1 MADLK
6 SLKIKTGIC
15 KRVMKEMQ
23 SYEAEAEREFA
34 KVENMKKNHADPS
47 DIKQQVALE
56 IKFTNHHHHHLHH
69 HNLALIISIFF
80 AHIPCHPYQ
89 RSFTTF
95 PFV

>member
-56 IKFTNHHHHHLHH
+56 INSQTIIIWLWSFQYFSPTYPVTHNKDHLQH
-69 HNLALIISIFF
+69 
-80 AHIPCHPYQ
+80 
-89 RSFTTF
+89 SFLYR
-95 PFV
+95 

>member
-34 KVENMKKNHADPS
+34 KVENMKKNHADLS
-47 DIKQQVALE
+47 DIKQQVAFE
-56 IKFTNHHHHHLHH
+56 INSQTIF
-69 HNLALIISIFF
+69 III
-80 AHIPCHPYQ
+80 IIIIWL
-89 RSFTTF
+89 
-95 PFV
+95 

>member
-6 SLKIKTGIC
+6 SLKSKTGIC

-47 DIKQQVALE
+47 DIKQQVTLE
-56 IKFTNHHHHHLHH
+56 
-69 HNLALIISIFF
+69 
-80 AHIPCHPYQ
+80 
-89 RSFTTF
+89 
-95 PFV
+95 